1 MFIIAFILVISI
13 VSYISNKTL
22 DIDSDSED
30 SYSQTKR
37 STLFYI
43 IVFIIGLGL
52 QVLSTKIK
60 FIETYYWYILALYV
74 LSSIIISFVL
84 SQIKKQ
90 DIEKKREELLNIYQI
105 VKPLADKKGTEL
117 DFNNVPFEL
126 DYKYGNVNKI
136 TIQVEPTTFKEATCS
151 ALLNQLNAFLPTF
164 TWNYKLRLEERCVD
178 FIGYDKPP
186 EMARWPGSWLRH
198 FRYMP
203 LGISGLGEIA
213 YQPDGIPKNEY
224 GRSQYLDNKGN
235 SIRTDDSLPTQPQ
248 GLIAGAPLG
257 LDTIIPTT
265 NGYKTMRTIE
275 VGDYVFDINNKP
287 VKVLGKSDINYNP
300 DKVYEL
306 TFTDG
311 NNQIIIISDSIHR
324 FPKVVGY
331 HQWHMV
337 TADELKIND
346 NIFANK
352 GNYYQLIHKE
362 EVEKQPVQCIL
373 VDSNEHLFLI
383 TDKEHIHSEWK
394 GGNSYPY
401 EAVYTRNT
409 GGGKSVTVQNAILHC
424 IEHRDKIALAL
435 IDPKMVEFSN
445 YKGMKGIVGVANSTQ
460 EAVELLRISRA
471 AMKKRNTEMM
481 KMGIKN
487 LTDYKPHIKTGKVFV
502 TGRDYNEDDIIKVR
516 IDGQEQQMT
525 ASELVEYLRE

>member
-1 MFIIAFILVISI
+1 MFILAFILVISI

-30 SYSQTKR
+30 SYSQTKT

-52 QVLSTKIK
+52 QILSTKIK

-90 DIEKKREELLNIYQI
+90 TIEKKREELLNIYQI

-248 GLIAGAPLG
+248 GLIAGA
-257 LDTIIPTT
+257 
-265 NGYKTMRTIE
+265 
-275 VGDYVFDINNKP
+275 
-287 VKVLGKSDINYNP
+287 
-300 DKVYEL
+300 
-306 TFTDG
+306 
-311 NNQIIIISDSIHR
+311 
-324 FPKVVGY
+324 
-331 HQWHMV
+331 
-337 TADELKIND
+337 
-346 NIFANK
+346 
-352 GNYYQLIHKE
+352 
-362 EVEKQPVQCIL
+362 
-373 VDSNEHLFLI
+373 
-383 TDKEHIHSEWK
+383 
-394 GGNSYPY
+394 
-401 EAVYTRNT
+401 T

-516 IDGQEQQMT
+516 IDGQEQEMT
-525 ASELVEYLRE
+525 ASELVEYLKE